1 MQKRYI
7 IALDEGTTSCRTLIY
22 DTLTQKIVA
31 VKNKPFEQ
39 IFPHE
44 GWVEHNATEI
54 WNAQFSTLV
63 EACGAVPGFKFS
75 QVYGI
80 GITNQRETVVAWD
93 RRTGEPICNAIVW
106 QCRRTAKMIEETLS
120 VTQKNNITEKTG
132 LIPDAYFSGSK
143 IAWILDNVDG
153 ARQLADDGNLMV
165 GTIDTWLIYKL
176 TDGETF
182 VTDVT
187 NASRTMLFNIHTLDW
202 DEELLGY
209 FNIPRNILPGVVM
222 SSGVV
227 GSAKIFEQSIPIS
240 GIAGDQQSAL
250 FGQCCF
256 NRGEAKNTY
265 GTGCFILMNTGSVPM
280 KSKNRL
286 LTTIAWGVDGQ
297 ITYALEGSIY
307 NAGAS
312 VQWLRDQLG
321 FIKNS
326 EDSEKCALEVNDT
339 EGVYVVPAFT
349 GLGAPYW
356 DMNARGIITGLTRGA
371 NKNHIVRATLESI
384 AYSAKDIFE
393 AMESDS
399 GIDLQTLR
407 VDGGASKNDFLMQFQ
422 ADLLGCELQ
431 RPASIESTALGAVY
445 LAGLSTGAFRDYDDI
460 RHINEIQKTFN
471 RTMSKKDIKTRLDG
485 WHKAVKLALTNK
497 R

>member
-1 MQKRYI
+1 M
-7 IALDEGTTSCRTLIY
+7 
-22 DTLTQKIVA
+22 
-31 VKNKPFEQ
+31 
-39 IFPHE
+39 
-44 GWVEHNATEI
+44 
-54 WNAQFSTLV
+54 
-63 EACGAVPGFKFS
+63 
-75 QVYGI
+75 
-80 GITNQRETVVAWD
+80 
-93 RRTGEPICNAIVW
+93 
-106 QCRRTAKMIEETLS
+106 
-120 VTQKNNITEKTG
+120 
-132 LIPDAYFSGSK
+132 
-143 IAWILDNVDG
+143 
-153 ARQLADDGNLMV
+153 
-165 GTIDTWLIYKL
+165 
-176 TDGETF
+176 
-182 VTDVT
+182 T

-256 NRGEAKNTY
+256 SRGEAKNTY

>member
-1 MQKRYI
+1 MQ
-7 IALDEGTTSCRTLIY
+7 
-22 DTLTQKIVA
+22 QKIVA

-39 IFPHE
+39 IFPRE
-44 GWVEHNATEI
+44 GWVEHNASEI
-54 WNAQFSTLV
+54 WAAQYSTLI
-63 EACGAVPGFKFS
+63 EACGMVPGFKFS

-93 RRTGEPICNAIVW
+93 RRTGEPITNAIVW
-106 QCRRTAKMIEETLS
+106 QCRRTAQMIEETLS
-120 VTQKNNITEKTG
+120 VKQKKKITEKTG

-143 IAWILDNVDG
+143 IAWILSNVEG
-153 ARQLADDGNLMV
+153 ARKLAEDNNLMV
-165 GTIDTWLIYKL
+165 GTIDSWLIYKL

-187 NASRTMLFNIHTLDW
+187 NASRTMLFNINTLEW
-202 DEELLGY
+202 DDELLSY
-209 FNIPRNILPGVVM
+209 FNIPKNILPQVVM

-227 GSAKIFEQSIPIS
+227 GSAKIFDQSIPVS

-256 NRGEAKNTY
+256 SKGEAKNTY

-326 EDSEKCALEVNDT
+326 EDSEKCAMSVPDT

-384 AYSAKDIFE
+384 AYSAKDIFD

-399 GIDLQTLR
+399 GINLSTLR
-407 VDGGASKNDFLMQFQ
+407 VDGGASRNNFLMQFQ

-431 RPASIESTALGAVY
+431 RPQSIESTALGAVY
-445 LAGLSTGAFRDYDDI
+445 LAGLSTGAFKDYDDI
-460 RHINEIQKTFN
+460 RHINEIQQKFN
-471 RTMSKKDIKTRLDG
+471 RKMSQEEIDARLDG
-485 WHKAVKLALTNK
+485 WHKAVEKALTK
-497 R
+497 TE

>member
-22 DTLTQKIVA
+22 DTMQQKIVA

-39 IFPHE
+39 IFPRE
-44 GWVEHNATEI
+44 GWVEHNASEI
-54 WNAQFSTLV
+54 WAAQYSTLI
-63 EACGAVPGFKFS
+63 EACGMVPGFKFS

-93 RRTGEPICNAIVW
+93 RRTGEPITNAIVW
-106 QCRRTAKMIEETLS
+106 QCRRTAQMIEETLS
-120 VTQKNNITEKTG
+120 VKQKKKITEKTG

-143 IAWILDNVDG
+143 IAWILSNVEG
-153 ARQLADDGNLMV
+153 ARKLAEDNNLMV
-165 GTIDTWLIYKL
+165 GTIDSWLIYKL

-187 NASRTMLFNIHTLDW
+187 NASRTMLFNINTLEW
-202 DEELLGY
+202 DDELLSY
-209 FNIPRNILPGVVM
+209 FNIPKNILPQVVM

-227 GSAKIFEQSIPIS
+227 GSAKIFDQSIPVS

-256 NRGEAKNTY
+256 SKGEAKNTY

-326 EDSEKCALEVNDT
+326 EDSEKCAMSVSDT

-384 AYSAKDIFE
+384 AYSAKDIFD

-399 GIDLQTLR
+399 GINLSTLR
-407 VDGGASKNDFLMQFQ
+407 VDGGASRNNFLMQFQ

-431 RPASIESTALGAVY
+431 RPQSIESTALGAVY
-445 LAGLSTGAFRDYDDI
+445 LAGLSTGAFKDYDDI
-460 RHINEIQKTFN
+460 RHINEIQQKFN
-471 RTMSKKDIKTRLDG
+471 RKMSQEEIDARLDG
-485 WHKAVKLALTNK
+485 WHKAVEKALTK
-497 R
+497 TE